1 MRNSLEFSPVLLY
14 YRVCPVA
21 GKSRPVSQKM
31 IAFLKGTLVESLP
44 TSAVIDVHGVGY
56 EVLMPLS
63 STSKL
68 PEIGRE
74 VKIYTHFAVRE
85 DAQTLYGFITLE
97 ERHIFR
103 TLINSVSG
111 IGPKIA
117 LNVLSGMS
125 IEAFRAAVSSGDFK
139 SLSHVN
145 GIGKKTAERIIV
157 ELKDKMGPGLPSGS
171 GGSGGA
177 VSFTAGT
184 MDQTLNDAL
193 AALVTLGFKQ
203 TDALT
208 SVKAAQAMLG
218 PGATVE
224 QIIRACLKK

>member
-1 MRNSLEFSPVLLY
+1 
-14 YRVCPVA
+14 
-21 GKSRPVSQKM
+21 M
-31 IAFLKGTLVESLP
+31 ITFLKGTLVESLP
-44 TSAVIDVHGVGY
+44 TLAVIDVHGVGY

-85 DAQTLYGFITLE
+85 DAQTLYGFITQE
-97 ERHIFR
+97 EKQIFR

-117 LNVLSGMS
+117 LNILSGMS

-139 SLSHVN
+139 SLSHIN
-145 GIGKKTAERIIV
+145 GIGKRTAERIIV
-157 ELKDKMGPGLPSGS
+157 ELKDKMGTGLTSGS
-171 GGSGGA
+171 VSSGGA
-177 VSFTAGT
+177 ASVPAG
-184 MDQTLNDAL
+184 MLDQTLNDAL
-193 AALVTLGFKQ
+193 AALITLGFKQ
-203 TDALT
+203 ADALT

>member
-1 MRNSLEFSPVLLY
+1 M
-14 YRVCPVA
+14 
-21 GKSRPVSQKM
+21 
-31 IAFLKGTLVESLP
+31 ESLP
-44 TSAVIDVHGVGY
+44 TLAVIDVHGVGY

-85 DAQTLYGFITLE
+85 DAQTLYGFITQE
-97 ERHIFR
+97 EKQIFR

-117 LNVLSGMS
+117 LNILSGMS

-139 SLSHVN
+139 SLSLIN
-145 GIGKKTAERIIV
+145 GIGKRTAERIIV
-157 ELKDKMGPGLPSGS
+157 ELKDKMGTGLTSGS
-171 GGSGGA
+171 VSSGGA
-177 VSFTAGT
+177 ASVPAG
-184 MDQTLNDAL
+184 MLDQTLNDAL
-193 AALVTLGFKQ
+193 AALITLGFKQ
-203 TDALT
+203 ADALT